1 VHIVSTHNQFLN
13 LFQAR
18 NLLDLQ
24 EQGAPVDGIGI
35 QGHINSPI
43 RPIVCSPLDKLGILG
58 LPIWFT
64 ELDSFFYE

>member
-1 VHIVSTHNQFLN
+1 
-13 LFQAR
+13 
-18 NLLDLQ
+18 LQ
-24 EQGAPVDGIGI
+24 EQGAPVGGIGI